1 MNNFDLTVL
10 KNPARIETISVRS
23 RLDVFSALE
32 FRAQLQNL
40 FEQMVTHL
48 VIDLS
53 RASFVDST
61 GMAVLISALK
71 QCRQQG
77 GDVRLVMPT
86 LEPVKRVLELV
97 KFDRVFDLSSTV
109 EEAIASFNIG

>member
-1 MNNFDLTVL
+1 MNNFDLTVQ
-10 KNPARIETISVRS
+10 KKPVRIETISVRS

-32 FRAQLQNL
+32 FRTQLQSL
-40 FEQMVTHL
+40 FEQRVTHL

-53 RASFVDST
+53 GSSFVDST

-77 GDVRLVMPT
+77 GDVRLVMPK

-97 KFDRVFDLSSTV
+97 KFDRVFDLNSTV